1 MSVRSEADSPFE
13 GDLLV
18 CAPHMDDE
26 TLGCGMLIARHAA
39 HHRVQ
44 VLFATNGARSPEP
57 PADQPQAA
65 AGLPAVRE
73 AEAVQALEI
82 LGVPRSNIEFLGLP
96 DGALRQ
102 HQAELGRLV
111 AERVQRSSIAHV
123 LVPFRYDRHP
133 DHLALNRSVTAEQAG
148 GQLGASVVEYFV
160 YTQWRLLGSGDVRDY
175 VKPADLVRLR
185 SEEAA
190 ERKRRALACYR
201 SQTTR
206 YFEGQRR
213 AILTATLLERVC
225 AEPEAFL
232 HHRPDRSGRRG
243 LGRGRYWVP
252 LACRLEPALK
262 RWKDRLTG
270 ELVQ

>member
-13 GDLLV
+13 GDLLI

-39 HHRVQ
+39 RHRVH

-57 PADQPQAA
+57 PAGRPQAA
-65 AGLPAVRE
+65 HGLPAARE

-82 LGVPRSNIEFLGLP
+82 LGLARQNIEFLGLP
-96 DGALRQ
+96 DGALNR
-102 HQAELGRLV
+102 HETELGRLV
-111 AERVQRSSIAHV
+111 AARVRSLRAAHV
-123 LVPFRYDRHP
+123 FVPFRYDRHP
-133 DHLALNRSVTAEQAG
+133 DHLALNRAVTAAHNDG
-148 GQLGASVVEYFV
+148 RLGAEVVEYFV

-175 VKPADLVRLR
+175 VEPGDVVRLR

-190 ERKRRALACYR
+190 ERKRRAIACYR

-206 YFEGQRR
+206 YFAGQRR
-213 AILTATLLERVC
+213 PILTDTLIERVC
-225 AEPEAFL
+225 AEAETFL
-232 HHRPDRSGRRG
+232 CHRPDRSGRRG
-243 LGRGRYWVP
+243 LARGRYWVP

-270 ELVQ
+270 ELV